1 MKRPLPVFIILA
13 IFFGL
18 SRLPSVFAQTQIT
31 LDQSFAGTVY
41 LVENPTS
48 CGGRVDLVN
57 PKQQEVLTYTGGQH
71 LAIGKIGPFAA
82 GSELVF
88 SLTPNLPCSTQTLFS
103 NNPSDAYTAEIEG
116 QENMWGFAWFVPGQ
130 TKEIFMF
137 VGLVPAELT
146 LPAYHPAI
154 FIHGLGGR
162 PEDWIN
168 GDKKVYFDTL
178 KADPYNYPE
187 DYLVAYSYADADND
201 PSTYDYQGDIVK
213 ISADL
218 EDYVNELSEKHIADG
233 GDGKVDLVGFSL
245 GGLVARQYLNTHP
258 ANHKIRKVITIA
270 SPHEGAY
277 ILSAERWFDLIPFAG
292 DYLKKAF
299 NVFMENTLLGFMNFL
314 DESGQPTDLDSVAIQ
329 QIVPGS
335 NFLATINSL
344 FWPAPEPEYEALYGD
359 IDAEFRQK
367 VFFFTLKKK
376 FSIGDGFIKP
386 ESATGIPAEVLGE
399 YGYSDPAILNIKIA
413 KMISG
418 EYEYVLDAPSI
429 SDLSVWHGKLIVR
442 PDVVQKVIELLT
454 AEN

>member
-1 MKRPLPVFIILA
+1 MKRFLFILVG
-13 IFFGL
+13 GL
-18 SRLPSVFAQTQIT
+18 
-31 LDQSFAGTVY
+31 
-41 LVENPTS
+41 
-48 CGGRVDLVN
+48 
-57 PKQQEVLTYTGGQH
+57 
-71 LAIGKIGPFAA
+71 
-82 GSELVF
+82 
-88 SLTPNLPCSTQTLFS
+88 
-103 NNPSDAYTAEIEG
+103 
-116 QENMWGFAWFVPGQ
+116 WFIVC
-130 TKEIFMF
+130 
-137 VGLVPAELT
+137 GLVPAFAQDFPSDNHLVLPESGKVSVLTIQTNPPCDGQLFLYQPYEKLISTSLMPPEEKWIEVGYFNAGDELVFKVELNGASSSCT
-146 LPAYHPAI
+146 GTILSTNTDFGYLLHTPGSNLWFFVESSYFVMGILFEPAVPPPLHHPAI

-162 PEDWIN
+162 PEDWVN

-178 KADPYNYPE
+178 KADPYNYSN
-187 DYLVAYSYADADND
+187 DYLVVYPYADADNN
-201 PSTYDYQGDIVK
+201 PATYDYQGDVTK

-218 EDYVNELSEKHIADG
+218 GNYVNELSQKYLTDG

-258 ANHKIRKVITIA
+258 TDHKIRKVITIA

-344 FWPAPEPEYEALYGD
+344 FWTTPEPEYEALYGD

-367 VFFFTLKKK
+367 IFFFTLKKK
-376 FSIGDGFIKP
+376 FSVGDGFIKT
-386 ESATGIPAEVLGE
+386 ESATGIPAEVVGE
-399 YGYSDPAILNIKIA
+399 YGYSDPAVLNIKTA
-413 KMISG
+413 QTSSG
-418 EYEYVLDAPSI
+418 AYEYVLDTPSI
-429 SDLSVWHGKLIVR
+429 SDLSVWHGKLIVK

-454 AEN
+454 TGE